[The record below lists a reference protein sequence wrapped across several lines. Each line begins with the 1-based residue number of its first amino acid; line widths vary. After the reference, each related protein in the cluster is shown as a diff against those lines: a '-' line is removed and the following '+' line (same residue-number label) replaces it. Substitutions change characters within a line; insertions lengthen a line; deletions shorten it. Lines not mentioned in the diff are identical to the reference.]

1 MHDSSESRPEMAHS
15 VSTATERA
23 QPSAPTP
30 REIVLAKR
38 EAFVSGAIAS
48 TIASIGW
55 FVAAD
60 RTRFEREAIRSY
72 PLPRT
77 TVLRE
82 ETFGS
87 VPYRVRDGVLEYRQN
102 TSTRWHQSM
111 GIVVKTIDDARR
123 VLDLFEHPTR
133 EIEDDGRTT
142 GSET

>member
-1 MHDSSESRPEMAHS
+1 MAHS

-72 PLPRT
+72 PLPRK

-82 ETFGS
+82 ETIGGS
-87 VPYRVRDGVLEYRQN
+87 RYRVQNGGIEFKRD
-102 TSTRWHQSM
+102 SRWLVID
-111 GIVVKTIDDARR
+111 GIYIDNIDDARR
-123 VLDLFEHPTR
+123 LLSLFTHPTI
-133 EIEDDGRTT
+133 EVEDDGRET
-142 GSET
+142 GSAAE